1 MIRPSAHI
9 RLLTLLLLVL
19 LGASFARAQQLGT
32 LEEKYQL
39 FLKQRRN
46 QEQEQSFRTLME
58 CYEGYTAVLNSV
70 PHDSPDFLQAK
81 RVLKNLRPY
90 MQIAAGYFSSK
101 REQPAA
107 LPYAQAFVDI
117 PLMEAFATDRFD
129 QDEDYPTLV
138 YFAASGTFNGGDYR
152 RAIGYFK
159 EYLRTGDEKY
169 RQTVY
174 AAQAKALI
182 NLREYDNAIETL
194 GEATTR
200 YPDDFLLLSLAI
212 NTCLEQDDHVRLQPF
227 LTRALQL
234 RPDDEELL
242 NIQGKVY
249 EENNDFQN
257 ALVTYRHLSQL
268 KPNVLSVRQHI
279 AMNNYNMGVLYYN
292 RATTEETEE
301 EALKLQS
308 QAEDYFYAAAESL
321 KEVLA
326 NNPSGLKYAVALAN
340 TYNCLHDPYNLERV
354 NERIMALGGTPVE
367 SNDIPTLF
375 SFEAPTAAYGPAGN
389 TPRRTE
395 STPLYSA
402 FAKEY
407 VEEALNSWQAKDPYE
422 TLAEYRSRVTT
433 ETRDAKIQELLK
445 EAEAKYIA
453 RYSKDVNM
461 KDLTLM
467 PYDAEHGAF
476 LVKSPYGDLVVP
488 VPRQNNEARVFE
500 ANWSHTRVSNPEFYI
515 SDNQLLLS
523 SLSFLTPTGKTYTYR
538 GDRRLN
544 YTETKIDLNFNP
556 ITENAIASTM
566 EATPSG
572 RPVIET
578 VRTSIGTSDVDE
590 NIPDSGIRQ
599 ENTFAFII
607 ANENYSMVS
616 RVPCA
621 LNDGKV
627 FSQYCTRTLGLPED
641 HIRMYSDATYG
652 RMLRAISDIREI
664 ANAFDGNL
672 NIIFYYAGHGI
683 PNESSRDAFLLP
695 IDSDARNTEGC
706 VPLERLYKDLAETHA
721 QSTVVFLD
729 ACFSG
734 AARDDSE
741 HMLVSARGV
750 GVAANMNGP
759 SGNIVVFSAASE
771 DQTAFPYK
779 EKNHGLF
786 TYFLLKKLQESDGNV
801 TLGELAEFI
810 TRQVRQQSVVVNH
823 KLQSPT
829 VTPSPDVA
837 SFWQSIVL

>member
-1 MIRPSAHI
+1 MTRPSAHI
-9 RLLTLLLLVL
+9 RLFTLLLFFL
-19 LGASFARAQQLGT
+19 LGASFARAQQLGF

-39 FLKQRRN
+39 FLNQRRN
-46 QEQEQSFRTLME
+46 QQQEQSFRTLME
-58 CYEGYTAVLNSV
+58 CYEGYTAVLTSL
-70 PHDSPDFLQAK
+70 PHDSPDYLQAK
-81 RVLKNLRPY
+81 RVLKSLRPY
-90 MQIAAGYFSSK
+90 MQIAAGYYSSK

-117 PLMEAFATDRFD
+117 PLMEAFVTDRFD

-138 YFAASGTFNGGDYR
+138 YFAASGTFNAGNYK

-182 NLREYDNAIETL
+182 NLKEFDDAIESL
-194 GEATTR
+194 GEATVR

-234 RPDDEELL
+234 KPDDEELL

-257 ALVTYRHLSQL
+257 ALVTYRHLSQI

-301 EALKLQS
+301 EALKLQT
-308 QAEDYFYAAAESL
+308 QAEDYFHAAAESL
-321 KEVLA
+321 QEVLA
-326 NNPSGLKYAVALAN
+326 NNPSALKYAVALAN

-367 SNDIPTLF
+367 SDDIPTLF
-375 SFEAPTAAYGPAGN
+375 SFDTPVAASGSAPH
-389 TPRRTE
+389 RTE

-402 FAKEY
+402 FAKQY
-407 VEEALNSWQAKDPYE
+407 VEETLNSWQVKDPYE
-422 TLAEYRSRVTT
+422 TLAEYRTRVTP

-488 VPRQNNEARVFE
+488 VPRQNNEARLFE

-538 GDRRLN
+538 GDSSLN

-556 ITENAIASTM
+556 ITENAIASTI

-578 VRTSIGTSDVDE
+578 IRTSIGTSDVDE
-590 NIPDSGIRQ
+590 NIPDTGIRQ

-641 HIRMYSDATYG
+641 HIRIYLDATYG
-652 RMLRAISDIREI
+652 RMLRAVSDIREI
-664 ANAFDGNL
+664 AKAFDGNI
-672 NIIFYYAGHGI
+672 NIIFFYAGHGI
-683 PNESSRDAFLLP
+683 PNESSHDAFLLP
-695 IDSDARNTEGC
+695 IDSDARQTEGC
-706 VPLERLYKDLAETHA
+706 VPLERLYKDLTETHA

-734 AARDDSE
+734 AARDDAE
-741 HMLVSARGV
+741 HMLVSARSV
-750 GVAANMNGP
+750 GVAASMNGP
-759 SGNIVVFSAASE
+759 TGNIVVFSAASE
-771 DQTAFPYK
+771 DQTAYPYK

-786 TYFLLKKLQESDGNV
+786 TYFLLKKLQESEGNV
-801 TLGELAEFI
+801 TLGELADYI
-810 TRQVRQQSVVVNH
+810 TRQVRQHSVVVNH

-829 VTPSPDVA
+829 VTPSPDIA